1 MTFILKYR
9 ELVVIAALVLTNG
22 LTLWLYTDT
31 AKEYSSFRGGV
42 AAYAKAQEE
51 HNAELREKSAKIT
64 EDTTNGWKA
73 AVDYLRARPVGVLQ
87 RACSSQMPGVSG
99 PAAGADGTG
108 ESAILTPAR
117 IEEDAASDILK
128 LNHLQ
133 DWLQRQK
140 ALR

>member
-1 MTFILKYR
+1 MTFILKHR
-9 ELVVIAALVLTNG
+9 ELVVIAVLVLTNG

-31 AKEYSSFRGGV
+31 AKEYSSFRGV
-42 AAYAKAQEE
+42 AAAYAKAQEE

-117 IEEDAASDILK
+117 IEEDAASDVLQ

-133 DWLQRQK
+133 NWLEKQK

>member
-1 MTFILKYR
+1 MTPFAPSRTLVALAIL
-9 ELVVIAALVLTNG
+9 VATNAI
-22 LTLWLYTDT
+22 TWWLYTST
-31 AKEYSSFRGGV
+31 TREYADFRAGV

>member
-1 MTFILKYR
+1 MTFLLKHWKF
-9 ELVVIAALVLTNG
+9 VVIAVLVLTNG

-87 RACSSQMPGVSG
+87 RACASQMPGVSG

-133 DWLQRQK
+133 DWIQRQK

>member
-1 MTFILKYR
+1 MTFILKHL
-9 ELVVIAALVLTNG
+9 ELVVIAVLVLTNG

-31 AKEYSSFRGGV
+31 AKEYSSFRGV
-42 AAYAKAQEE
+42 AAAYAKAQEE

-87 RACSSQMPGVSG
+87 RACSSQMPGISD
-99 PAAGADGTG
+99 PAAGTDGTG

-117 IEEDAASDILK
+117 IEEDAASDVLQ

-133 DWLQRQK
+133 NWLEKQK

>member
-1 MTFILKYR
+1 MIPFAPSRTPVALAIL
-9 ELVVIAALVLTNG
+9 VATNAI
-22 LTLWLYTDT
+22 TLWLYTGT
-31 AKEYSSFRGGV
+31 AKEYSSFRAV
-42 AAYAKAQEE
+42 AAAYAKAQEE

-87 RACSSQMPGVSG
+87 RACSSQMPGISD
-99 PAAGADGTG
+99 PAAGTDGTG

-117 IEEDAASDILK
+117 IEEDAASDVLQ

-133 DWLQRQK
+133 NWLEKQK

>member
-9 ELVVIAALVLTNG
+9 ELVVIAVLVLTNG
-22 LTLWLYTDT
+22 LTLWLYTGT

-51 HNAELREKSAKIT
+51 HNAELRKKSAKIT

-87 RACSSQMPGVSG
+87 RACASQMPGVSG
-99 PAAGADGTG
+99 PAAGANEAGQG
-108 ESAILTPAR
+108 PILTPAR
-117 IEEDAASDILK
+117 IEEDASSDILK

>member
-1 MTFILKYR
+1 MTFLLKHWKF
-9 ELVVIAALVLTNG
+9 VVIAVLVLTNG

-31 AKEYSSFRGGV
+31 AKEYSSFRSGV